1 MRVFF
6 AAAAGLAVIT
16 AAFSAAARS
25 GRLADEGWIFG
36 GLAIALG
43 WVVTV
48 LIGVV
53 SLIAHTLRRR
63 TARSAPS

>member
-6 AAAAGLAVIT
+6 AAAAVMAVIT
-16 AAFSAAARS
+16 AAFAGAAYS
-25 GRLADEGWIFG
+25 GRLADEGWIFVW
-36 GLAIALG
+36 LAICLG

-53 SLIAHTLRRR
+53 SLIAHAVRRR
-63 TARSAPS
+63 TARPAS